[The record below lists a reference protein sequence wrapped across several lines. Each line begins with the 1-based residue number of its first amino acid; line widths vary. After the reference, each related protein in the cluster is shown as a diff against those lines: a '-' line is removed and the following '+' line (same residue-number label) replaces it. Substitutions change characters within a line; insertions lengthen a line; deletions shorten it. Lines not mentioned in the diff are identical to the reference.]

1 MLLTGTNIYLL
12 AAAMVAVAPRE
23 RPKAVEPKT
32 VRGKGR
38 LRLVEAN
45 AAPAAVAE
53 DDKPH
58 PAQRADVSAKAFA
71 SWLRSYGPAK
81 YDHAGIVETYQ
92 EWCANANRLPSAV
105 NMVLAEL
112 AKCKGI
118 RRAVEDKVIGGRRTR
133 PVAWFVEP
141 LRAEPKPTM
150 KKKKVA

>member
-12 AAAMVAVAPRE
+12 AAAVAAVAPRE
-23 RPKAVEPKT
+23 RRGVAEPKT
-32 VRGKGR
+32 VRGNGR
-38 LRLVEAN
+38 LRLIAAN
-45 AAPAAVAE
+45 TAPAAVSE
-53 DDKPH
+53 DEKPN

-92 EWCANANRLPSAV
+92 EWCANANRLPSAT

-112 AKCKGI
+112 AKCRGI
-118 RRAVEDKVIGGRRTR
+118 RRAVEATKVGGRRSR

-141 LRAEPKPTM
+141 LRTEPKTAP
-150 KKKKVA
+150 KKKVA